1 MVLRSRCAKKLENR
15 YIENRSTHCEILSIS
30 YAVSIVVLPADTAAV
45 NRRGDPPVVNTSLS
59 YLVRKV

>member
-1 MVLRSRCAKKLENR
+1 M
-15 YIENRSTHCEILSIS
+15 ENRSTYCEILSIS

-59 YLVRKV
+59 YLVRKVWKNITRFITVVDSK